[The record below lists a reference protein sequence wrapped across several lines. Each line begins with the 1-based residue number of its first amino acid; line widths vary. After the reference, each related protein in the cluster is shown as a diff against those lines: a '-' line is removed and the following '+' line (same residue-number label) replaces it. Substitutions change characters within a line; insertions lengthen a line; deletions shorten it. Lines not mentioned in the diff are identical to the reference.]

1 MGVIEKENE
10 LISSRYLTNSLR
22 IAIDKSVD
30 KIIASNRE
38 LSQTITKYSN
48 TFCLLIFALFVILSM
63 PYIIGLVNFL
73 LMKL

>member
-48 TFCLLIFALFVILSM
+48 IHKNQENNYKKLSS
-63 PYIIGLVNFL
+63 YY
-73 LMKL
+73 